1 MGQQGREER
10 ITECTMSMTALI
22 LIRSGHWSKGYCSKY
37 VILSDDISGLFFFFY
52 CVTPKLL
59 DFVFKRV

>member
-37 VILSDDISGLFFFFY
+37 VILSDDIPGLFFFFFI
-52 CVTPKLL
+52 V
-59 DFVFKRV
+59 